1 MMQVSKK
8 IPFDDPNVLW
18 GVRGL
23 YVASNLII
31 IGVYLYVQSKINGK
45 KGTSQVLLAPDTP

>member
-8 IPFDDPNVLW
+8 IPFDDENVLW

-23 YVASNLII
+23 YLLSNAII
-31 IGVYLYVQSKINGK
+31 ACLYLYVQSKINTK
-45 KGTSQVLLAPDTP
+45 KGESKCD